1 MPRTS
6 SVGFSNPLRLR
17 TSAVE
22 LLAATFY
29 RDAVTIRPATV
40 RDIPRLI
47 AIAQESASAGHWTVS
62 QYEQALTESKPF
74 RLVLV
79 LEADRVLGFIVA
91 AEIAGEWELE
101 NIAVTASAQ
110 RQGYADR
117 LLAALLE
124 ELRKSAARTIY
135 LEVRVSNE
143 PARRLYEKWGFQQ
156 VGVRPG
162 YYHNPSEDA
171 ILYKK
176 NLF

>member
-1 MPRTS
+1 M
-6 SVGFSNPLRLR
+6 
-17 TSAVE
+17 
-22 LLAATFY
+22 
-29 RDAVTIRPATV
+29 TIRPATV

-47 AIAQESASAGHWTVS
+47 AIAQEASSAGHWTVS
-62 QYEQALTESKPF
+62 QYEQALREGKPL

-79 LEADRVLGFIVA
+79 LDAGSVQGFIVA

-110 RQGYADR
+110 CQGYADR
-117 LLAALLE
+117 LLTALLE
-124 ELRKSAARTIY
+124 QLRKSLASTIY

-143 PARRLYEKWGFQQ
+143 PARSLYEKWGFQQ

-176 NLF
+176 ILL